1 MGNSIYNEIKELLK
15 NNNIEL
21 EKMDQFLEF
30 RELEKIKNDIEAGL
44 ENLFKKFENKEI
56 DFKNL
61 KNKLDE
67 IKVLLTKNSKKK
79 VTKKTEKKAEKK
91 ENDEKKENT
100 EENKNF

>member
-1 MGNSIYNEIKELLK
+1 MGNNIYNEIKELLK

-30 RELEKIKNDIEAGL
+30 RKLEKIKNDIEAGL

-67 IKVLLTKNSKKK
+67 IKTLLTKNSKKK
-79 VTKKTEKKAEKK
+79 TKKLEKKDNKK
-91 ENDEKKENT
+91 ENDDKIENT

>member
-1 MGNSIYNEIKELLK
+1 MENNFYNEIKELLK

-44 ENLFKKFENKEI
+44 ETLFKKFENKEI

-67 IKVLLTKNSKKK
+67 IKLLLTKNSKKK
-79 VTKKTEKKAEKK
+79 TTKKAEKKDIKK
-91 ENDEKKENT
+91 ENDEKLENT
-100 EENKNF
+100 EETKNF

>member
-1 MGNSIYNEIKELLK
+1 MENNFYNEIKELLK

-21 EKMDQFLEF
+21 ETMEQFLEF

-44 ENLFKKFENKEI
+44 ETLFKKFENKEI

-67 IKVLLTKNSKKK
+67 IKTLLTKNSKKK
-79 VTKKTEKKAEKK
+79 TKKVEKKDNKK
-91 ENDEKKENT
+91 ENDDKIENT

>member
-1 MGNSIYNEIKELLK
+1 MGNNIYNEIKELLK

-30 RELEKIKNDIEAGL
+30 RELEKIKNDIEAGV

-67 IKVLLTKNSKKK
+67 IKTLLTKNSKKK
-79 VTKKTEKKAEKK
+79 TTKKVEKKDSKK
-91 ENDEKKENT
+91 ENDDKLENT
-100 EENKNF
+100 EEIKNF

>member
-1 MGNSIYNEIKELLK
+1 MGNNIYNEIKELLK

-30 RELEKIKNDIEAGL
+30 RELEKIKNEIEAGL

-67 IKVLLTKNSKKK
+67 IKTLLTKNSKKK
-79 VTKKTEKKAEKK
+79 VTKKVEKKDDKK
-91 ENDEKKENT
+91 ENDEKLENT
-100 EENKNF
+100 EEIKNF

>member
-1 MGNSIYNEIKELLK
+1 MGNNIYNEIKELLK

-21 EKMDQFLEF
+21 DTMDQFLEF
-30 RELEKIKNDIEAGL
+30 RELEKIKNEIEAGL

-67 IKVLLTKNSKKK
+67 IKTLLTKNSKKK
-79 VTKKTEKKAEKK
+79 VTKKVEKKDDKK
-91 ENDEKKENT
+91 EKDDKLENT

>member
-1 MGNSIYNEIKELLK
+1 MGNNIYNEIKELLK

-30 RELEKIKNDIEAGL
+30 RELEKIKNDIEAGV

-67 IKVLLTKNSKKK
+67 VKVLLTKNSKKK
-79 VTKKTEKKAEKK
+79 VTKKAEKK
-91 ENDEKKENT
+91 DNKKETDDKIENP
-100 EENKNF
+100 EETKNF

>member
-1 MGNSIYNEIKELLK
+1 MGNNIYNEIKELLK

-21 EKMDQFLEF
+21 DTMDQFLEF
-30 RELEKIKNDIEAGL
+30 RELEKIKNEIEAGL

-61 KNKLDE
+61 KSKLDE

-79 VTKKTEKKAEKK
+79 TTKKTEKKDNKK
-91 ENDEKKENT
+91 ENNDKIENP

>member
-1 MGNSIYNEIKELLK
+1 MENNFYDKIKELLK

-21 EKMDQFLEF
+21 ETMDQFLEF

-61 KNKLDE
+61 KNKLEE
-67 IKVLLTKNSKKK
+67 IKTLLTKNSKKK
-79 VTKKTEKKAEKK
+79 VNKKAEKKDNKK
-91 ENDEKKENT
+91 ENDEKSENT
-100 EENKNF
+100 EEIKNF

>member
-1 MGNSIYNEIKELLK
+1 MGNNIYNEIKELLK

-21 EKMDQFLEF
+21 ETMDQFLEF
-30 RELEKIKNDIEAGL
+30 RELEKIKNDIEAEL

-67 IKVLLTKNSKKK
+67 IKILLTKNSKKK
-79 VTKKTEKKAEKK
+79 TTKKTEKKDTKK
-91 ENDEKKENT
+91 ENNDKLENT